1 MTERERYWRD
11 TAEMHAR
18 LTDHANLEADLI
30 ALDGVDLDP
39 DAILA
44 PCALTPGAGVRA
56 CLTPSLVGASSRH
69 DQRRDHVPHRERV

>member
-30 ALDGVDLDP
+30 ALDGVDL
-39 DAILA
+39 
-44 PCALTPGAGVRA
+44 VR
-56 CLTPSLVGASSRH
+56 TPSSPRAR
-69 DQRRDHVPHRERV
+69 

>member
-44 PCALTPGAGVRA
+44 PCALTPGALFGN
-56 CLTPSLVGASSRH
+56 
-69 DQRRDHVPHRERV
+69 D

>member
-1 MTERERYWRD
+1 MTERERYWTSD

-39 DAILA
+39 DAIS
-44 PCALTPGAGVRA
+44 PRA
-56 CLTPSLVGASSRH
+56 R
-69 DQRRDHVPHRERV
+69 